1 MQQAA
6 ATIGSD
12 RDVVDVVPVRFT
24 VDNKAQNNPI
34 GSYGQHLGA
43 RMSVVSCM
51 PQIKR
56 MLRRV
61 IGERLGLDINGYITR
76 PLAEAE
82 MVLTG
87 DERRLGCMFV
97 DFGAETTTVA
107 IYKGG
112 APVYLATLPIG
123 SRNITMDLCSLNY
136 TEERAEDIKKSI
148 GNAMPQEGTKRR
160 NAGDGIDYTEVNN
173 YVHARADEIVANI
186 MAQPEYAGMRD
197 TDLPGGIVIVGG
209 GSRLR
214 GFNEL
219 LSQQSKMK
227 VRIGAPTAA
236 VRISDGAVHGSDA
249 VDVIS
254 IVVAAADMP
263 GSECVTHVEEVEEE
277 NPRNGYDGMYSDD
290 NDDHEEESR
299 IGRMDD
305 DFSEDINEKKRKE
318 KEKAKAKEKEKKK
331 GPSFIDNIRQ
341 RISNMLSDTSDW
353 EADE

>member
-1 MQQAA
+1 
-6 ATIGSD
+6 
-12 RDVVDVVPVRFT
+12 
-24 VDNKAQNNPI
+24 
-34 GSYGQHLGA
+34 
-43 RMSVVSCM
+43 
-51 PQIKR
+51 
-56 MLRRV
+56 
-61 IGERLGLDINGYITR
+61 
-76 PLAEAE
+76 
-82 MVLTG
+82 
-87 DERRLGCMFV
+87 
-97 DFGAETTTVA
+97 
-107 IYKGG
+107 
-112 APVYLATLPIG
+112 
-123 SRNITMDLCSLNY
+123 MDLCSLNY

-277 NPRNGYDGMYSDD
+277 NPRNGYDGMYSDE